1 MVKCF
6 IKEVSG
12 KISVNQYIGQS
23 IAIYAAAPREHLGGL
38 CLAQG
43 HLVVVLSVERAL
55 DIHFPH
61 LQFQPGR
68 ESNSQ
73 PLDYWIISPTL

>member
-6 IKEVSG
+6 IEEVSG

-55 DIHFPH
+55 DIHFPPPTIPAGPRIE
-61 LQFQPGR
+61 LATFGLLGR
-68 ESNSQ
+68 LSNH
-73 PLDYWIISPTL
+73 